1 MAEIITLTDAHD
13 LMQSGEPYA
22 VHSELTIAGNTI
34 ECETLSLKLDENGQ
48 DFLNVTATMPGKLPV
63 GIDARTAPRGTL
75 TTWLSFPDL
84 AQATGPV
91 TRDIVLR
98 SAERTREPGTD
109 QTALTLQSFESLIRD
124 DAAKTTRTFTA
135 SSKLTQSINQVLQ
148 SVIPAET
155 VKSSIPAGTTFLID
169 DETLEWEP
177 TKQPWSIITEICDN
191 ASIGEC
197 ECFNDGTGFILR
209 QAPTIGTPSYVF
221 TTGGNISKISE
232 NSSRDDFWNAVQVT
246 RADGTITTLEDT
258 RPTTGVNA
266 AGRRLKILDTG
277 ITTGRA
283 SLIYAQAMINR
294 GVVSGRT
301 IQITTPDCP
310 LGLAPGTTVAT
321 YIDNALENWLISL
334 IDFDL
339 KTGATTL
346 NLRKD
351 Q

>member
-1 MAEIITLTDAHD
+1 MTNIITLAAAHD
-13 LMQSGEPYA
+13 LMQAAEPYT
-22 VHSELTIAGNTI
+22 VHGALTLAGTTI
-34 ECETLSLKLDENGQ
+34 ECETLNLKLDENGQ
-48 DFLNVTATMPGKLPV
+48 DFLEVTATMPGALPSS
-63 GIDARTAPRGTL
+63 IDARTAPRASL
-75 TTWLSFPDL
+75 TTWLEFPNPGE
-84 AQATGPV
+84 ATTP
-91 TRDIVLR
+91 TTLDIVLR
-98 SAERTREPGTD
+98 STERTREPGTD

-135 SSKLTQSINQVLQ
+135 ASKLTQSVTQVIQ
-148 SVIPAET
+148 SVIPNAT
-155 VKSSIPAGTTFLID
+155 VKSSIAAGTTFLID

-177 TKQPWSIITEICDN
+177 AKQPWSIVTEMCDN
-191 ASIGEC
+191 ASVGEC

-209 QAPTIGTPSYVF
+209 QAPTIGTPAYQF
-221 TTGGNISKISE
+221 TEASNISKISE
-232 NSSRDDFWNAVQVT
+232 NTSRDDFWNAVHIT
-246 RADGTITTLEDT
+246 RADGTVTTLEDN
-258 RPTTGVNA
+258 RPITGVNA

-294 GVVSGRT
+294 GVASGRT

-321 YIDNALENWLISL
+321 YTDGTVENWLISL

-339 KTGATTL
+339 KTGTTTL

-351 Q
+351 A